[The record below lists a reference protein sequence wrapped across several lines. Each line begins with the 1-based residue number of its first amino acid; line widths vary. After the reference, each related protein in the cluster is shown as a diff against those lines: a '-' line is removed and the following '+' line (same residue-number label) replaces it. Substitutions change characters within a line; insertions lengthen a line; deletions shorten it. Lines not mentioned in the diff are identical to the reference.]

1 MFCDGGI
8 LCWGWVLVVK
18 LPTLFPFF
26 LFIPR
31 CLGYSLVALVP
42 SDFLIKVSFLFK
54 LISLRLSK
62 AGVHN
67 IDVFMMWNILMSYI
81 LSLSDQMLFA
91 PAIITLSC
99 FFSSWGKCFATPSKA
114 LRMCLPVK
122 SDETELESLFRLTIL
137 TEFHS

>member
-26 LFIPR
+26 LSFFLFIPR

-42 SDFLIKVSFLFK
+42 SDFPIKVSFLFK

-62 AGVHN
+62 PGMHN

-81 LSLSDQMLFA
+81 LSLSDQLLFA
-91 PAIITLSC
+91 PAIITLLCS
-99 FFSSWGKCFATPSKA
+99 FQVGENA
-114 LRMCLPVK
+114 LQHLLKPYGCAFQSNQMKRN
-122 SDETELESLFRLTIL
+122 
-137 TEFHS
+137 

>member
-1 MFCDGGI
+1 M
-8 LCWGWVLVVK
+8 LGWVLVVK

-31 CLGYSLVALVP
+31 CPGYSLVALVP

-62 AGVHN
+62 AGMHN

-91 PAIITLSC
+91 PAIITLLC
-99 FFSSWGKCFATPSKA
+99 FFQVGENA
-114 LRMCLPVK
+114 LQHLLKPYGCAFQSNRMK
-122 SDETELESLFRLTIL
+122 QN
-137 TEFHS
+137 